1 MSYTKF
7 GELFRILRIK
17 HHEVLADAKE
27 FLNVSAAFIS
37 SVECGKKNVP
47 DDWAKKIIDHYKLSD
62 AEAKELIDAID
73 QTKNTMR
80 IDISSASRLKKS
92 VALQFQRSF
101 QDADENT
108 MLEIQRILEERKKK

>member
-27 FLNVSAAFIS
+27 FLGVSTAFIS
-37 SVECGKKNVP
+37 SVECGKKSVP
-47 DDWAKKIIDHYKLSD
+47 DDWAEKISDHYGLS
-62 AEAKELIDAID
+62 AKEKEELIEAID
-73 QTKNTMR
+73 QSKKTMR
-80 IDISSASRLKKS
+80 IDLSSTSDLKKS

-101 QDADENT
+101 QDADEET
-108 MLEIQRILEERKKK
+108 MLEIQRILEERKK